1 MRKRH
6 YLLLFLCGFLFY
18 HCYDSHHIGEP
29 IKQESDDSPIMNEAK
44 SILSGCDNSVV
55 LTNLKGNEHSRIE
68 SRGFGS
74 PTTGTPIWEKA
85 VELQN
90 GDEEVLLVPLQ
101 EEQTRYTHTCIV
113 RGNVDS
119 RQIASS
125 FSQLMIKK
133 KNNRTIAHVITYL
146 PERKYLR
153 KNSSLS
159 DSLIYNPTRF
169 NFEGIVLIS
178 SLKGTFKHGYLYEK
192 GIPVIKLFKRHE
204 HTDNCSHHSHEAEVR
219 ENVNFNIF
227 FYTKSLQSRSYGT
240 NEETELFCSTCF
252 KPVDECT
259 CYLIEGEY
267 IYCNVCGERSY
278 ECVCD
283 LYRCDFCGKYPCVC
297 GEAPELCPACLNY
310 PCTCYDD
317 EECMYCGK
325 NPCECSTQYCNV
337 CYREKSNCACCPDC
351 HKYPC
356 ECEDDCNAPKCEICG
371 KYIMD
376 NIETRSTITC
386 PICESRECPICGD
399 RHCDMIHSSC
409 DSIPNANTLKN
420 KAVNSFKCLRDSP
433 KNIYNSFSFDS
444 LINVIDENR
453 FNENAASVSYYADS
467 DTYSFQYLIKG
478 DKPYSVYIET
488 GPYTHST
495 IHSHPNNT
503 PPSGLDLINTAKW
516 ASECNNYQ
524 YSYIYT
530 NGIIYALYVEDAAKA
545 RSFYLANKDKASAAG
560 STTMFVEN
568 TDLAESWD
576 NAYGCLNDL
585 TKNEKHMMALAEVMR
600 KHDSGMQLLK
610 WNYGDRN
617 GLESEP
623 EFGIYTTRS
632 YNNEKLIIPLKCE

>member
-1 MRKRH
+1 MRKKH
-6 YLLLFLCGFLFY
+6 FLLLFLCGFLFY

-29 IKQESDDSPIMNEAK
+29 IKRESDDSPIMSEAK
-44 SILSGCDNSVV
+44 SILSGCDNSVI
-55 LTNLKGNEHSRIE
+55 LTNLKGNEFSRIE

-267 IYCNVCGERSY
+267 IYCDVCGERSY

-325 NPCECSTQYCNV
+325 NPC
-337 CYREKSNCACCPDC
+337 
-351 HKYPC
+351 
-356 ECEDDCNAPKCEICG
+356 
-371 KYIMD
+371 
-376 NIETRSTITC
+376 
-386 PICESRECPICGD
+386 
-399 RHCDMIHSSC
+399 
-409 DSIPNANTLKN
+409 
-420 KAVNSFKCLRDSP
+420 
-433 KNIYNSFSFDS
+433 
-444 LINVIDENR
+444 
-453 FNENAASVSYYADS
+453 
-467 DTYSFQYLIKG
+467 
-478 DKPYSVYIET
+478 
-488 GPYTHST
+488 
-495 IHSHPNNT
+495 
-503 PPSGLDLINTAKW
+503 
-516 ASECNNYQ
+516 
-524 YSYIYT
+524 
-530 NGIIYALYVEDAAKA
+530 
-545 RSFYLANKDKASAAG
+545 
-560 STTMFVEN
+560 
-568 TDLAESWD
+568 
-576 NAYGCLNDL
+576 
-585 TKNEKHMMALAEVMR
+585 
-600 KHDSGMQLLK
+600 
-610 WNYGDRN
+610 
-617 GLESEP
+617 
-623 EFGIYTTRS
+623 
-632 YNNEKLIIPLKCE
+632 